1 MHNETLNSTW
11 DEIPLCVGV
20 GLYCLISV
28 FSVYSIVENALFVTT
43 LPVNETA
50 RGLAIK
56 LDLIDGRLIDTNL
69 MFEYRNNPEFD
80 DIKPRDHLNVWVI
93 PAQL

>member
-1 MHNETLNSTW
+1 VRWSGTL
-11 DEIPLCVGV
+11 LFQQCF
-20 GLYCLISV
+20 
-28 FSVYSIVENALFVTT
+28 FSVCSIVENALFVTT

-80 DIKPRDHLNVWVI
+80 DIKPRDHLNV
-93 PAQL
+93 